1 MFTPAY
7 SLINFRRMYAHLILI
22 IAVQTELSFEFITV
36 WIHTM
41 YDNSNE
47 KQFIG
52 LFSYIHLWLINILNI
67 IHILIFFQTP
77 KYLSVWWICRP
88 KVNETLPNL
97 FQIDH
102 MKNDVV
108 NSQQSLEATNL
119 YICKPLFLSFTYFVS
134 NPTRYYTT
142 YFWIYDFK
150 IALHLSSSIQHL
162 HKILVVFDSA
172 LFYNFHFICCNSFS
186 NKQQ

>member
-1 MFTPAY
+1 MY
-7 SLINFRRMYAHLILI
+7 SSLIYQYFGYY
-22 IAVQTELSFEFITV
+22 
-36 WIHTM
+36 HTH
-41 YDNSNE
+41 
-47 KQFIG
+47 F
-52 LFSYIHLWLINILNI
+52 YI
-67 IHILIFFQTP
+67 
-77 KYLSVWWICRP
+77 
-88 KVNETLPNL
+88 LPNTKIPQCL
-97 FQIDH
+97 MNMYTKSKRTKVCQIFFQIDH
-102 MKNDVV
+102 MKNGVV